1 MGSDDRD
8 SAVYAPFDAIKSHYG
23 YLHRIKDIGE
33 ALQLAPKVN
42 SSTGRYAIDIR
53 YCWNVH
59 VRRKMYTSCRRPRI
73 FSQVEDPF
81 GETP

>member
-42 SSTGRYAIDIR
+42 NHFGCVDSKGRFRQCNNLSVALTG
-53 YCWNVH
+53 
-59 VRRKMYTSCRRPRI
+59 
-73 FSQVEDPF
+73 
-81 GETP
+81 

>member
-33 ALQLAPKVN
+33 ALQLAPKVIN
-42 SSTGRYAIDIR
+42 PRIIM
-53 YCWNVH
+53 
-59 VRRKMYTSCRRPRI
+59 KEYTSDDASRNA
-73 FSQVEDPF
+73 
-81 GETP
+81 

>member
-42 SSTGRYAIDIR
+42 NLQTGSEDGSYH
-53 YCWNVH
+53 YCRDRSRCVNPFN
-59 VRRKMYTSCRRPRI
+59 RSCGRSRGLVPG
-73 FSQVEDPF
+73 FE
-81 GETP
+81 G